1 MIDLLRSLPKGEQMS
16 ERNRLTIYVNR
27 NVYFFT
33 LLLAILSVGLS
44 DRARAAEDA
53 SVHPT

>member
-53 SVHPT
+53 SGHPT